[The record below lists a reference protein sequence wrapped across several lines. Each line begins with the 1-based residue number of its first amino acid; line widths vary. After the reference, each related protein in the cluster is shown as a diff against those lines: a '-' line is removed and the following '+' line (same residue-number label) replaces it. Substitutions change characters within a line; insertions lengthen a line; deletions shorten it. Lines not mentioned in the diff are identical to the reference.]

1 MDKKTEKEKEE
12 KMRHETVRYYY
23 YFYYYIF
30 YLSVSYTV
38 DGVAW
43 IGGANNGNVWMLFYG
58 ESLQMETEM
67 LVLLKLYGQQ

>member
-23 YFYYYIF
+23 YYYCIF

>member
-1 MDKKTEKEKEE
+1 VDKKTEKEKEE

-23 YFYYYIF
+23 YYYCIF